1 MGISHGDNT
10 SSVGVTKRM
19 TALHQRGGHSIRLDP
34 TTHDGPA
41 VGVPDAEGDISRE
54 HCEKFL

>member
-1 MGISHGDNT
+1 
-10 SSVGVTKRM
+10 M

-34 TTHDGPA
+34 ATHDGPA